1 MGVRVGEL
9 ARRVG
14 VAPETLRA
22 WERRYGVLRPA
33 RTPGGY
39 RVYGADDESRAQRM
53 RELIESGWAAG
64 EAAHAVTA
72 DAARAATPD
81 PPPSAPPVGTAAD
94 ELLAA
99 LLGFDC
105 AAGQA
110 AFDRVLAVR
119 SMDAALREVVLP
131 ALHEIGELW
140 ARGKITVAQE
150 HFATEL
156 ITGRLRGLG
165 REWDHGLGPRA
176 ILACLAGER
185 HDIGL
190 LCCGLALHRRGW
202 RVTYL
207 GADTPADALNSAVTA
222 VDPALLVVGAVQ
234 PEPLRIAARS
244 LAQLAER
251 VTVAVG
257 GAGAS
262 WELAAAARARHLRG
276 DPVTAAATL
285 TDAAARVASIG

>member
-1 MGVRVGEL
+1 MSPALGVRVGEL

-33 RTPGGY
+33 RTSGGY
-39 RVYGADDESRAQRM
+39 RVYGVDDELRARRM

-72 DAARAATPD
+72 GGEAPRTPRADRAAD
-81 PPPSAPPVGTAAD
+81 
-94 ELLAA
+94 A
-99 LLGFDC
+99 LLSPLLRFDY

-110 AFDRVLAVR
+110 AFDRMLASR
-119 SMDAALREVVLP
+119 SMDAALRDVVLP
-131 ALHEIGELW
+131 ALHEVGERW
-140 ARGKITVAQE
+140 ARGEITVAQE

-165 REWDHGLGPRA
+165 REWDAGLGPRA
-176 ILACLAGER
+176 ILACPAGER

-190 LCCGLALHRRGW
+190 LCCGLALDRRGW

-207 GADTPADALNSAVTA
+207 GPDTPADALESAVET
-222 VDPALLVVGAVQ
+222 VDPVLVVIGAVQ
-234 PEPLRIAARS
+234 RTPLRLAAPA
-244 LAQLAER
+244 LARLATQ
-251 VTVAVG
+251 VTIAVG
-257 GAGAS
+257 GAGVNP
-262 WELAAAARARHLRG
+262 ELATAAGARHLRG
-276 DPVTAAATL
+276 DPVTAAAAL
-285 TDAAARVASIG
+285 TDAAALLR

>member
-22 WERRYGVLRPA
+22 WERRYGVLRPS

-39 RVYGADDESRAQRM
+39 RVYGADDELRAQRM

-64 EAAHAVTA
+64 QAAHAVTA
-72 DAARAATPD
+72 DEDWRMPATHAATP
-81 PPPSAPPVGTAAD
+81 PVGAAAD
-94 ELLAA
+94 ELVTA
-99 LLGFDC
+99 LVGFDC

-110 AFDRVLAVR
+110 AFDRVFAER
-119 SMDAALREVVLP
+119 SMDAALRDVVLP

-140 ARGKITVAQE
+140 ACGKITVAQE

-176 ILACLAGER
+176 ILACPGGER

-207 GADTPADALNSAVTA
+207 GPDTPADALNSAVTA
-222 VDPALLVVGAVQ
+222 VDPALVVIGAAQ
-234 PEPLRIAARS
+234 RHPLRLAARS

-257 GAGAS
+257 GAGANS
-262 WELAAAARARHLRG
+262 ELAAAARARLLRG
-276 DPVTAAATL
+276 DPVTAAAAL
-285 TDAAARVASIG
+285 TEDAARVATIA